1 MIRIGGN
8 ELPGPRNQAGVLG
21 NMCTERYCQPDMWQE
36 DGSCVW
42 SVSLSGQHVNRKQ
55 WAPPVRRHQASPGG
69 ITLLTCHWPRGQFIF
84 RISNTIAI
92 FVVHNTN
99 NKFSTKVC
107 SLVVEWRQCWLLLAS
122 QSRQTQDVS
131 YSTITR
137 QRIAWAGLSYICKLS
152 SQEILR
158 TTTYNRAPARKCH
171 LLEKFPIM
179 KSDFDTFD
187 NQGEKNK
194 GNVLWSI

>member
-99 NKFSTKVC
+99 NKFSTKVW
-107 SLVVEWRQCWLLLAS
+107 SLVVEWAFESTKLRKK
-122 QSRQTQDVS
+122 TQ
-131 YSTITR
+131 
-137 QRIAWAGLSYICKLS
+137 
-152 SQEILR
+152 ILR
-158 TTTYNRAPARKCH
+158 HAKVFWNGIKP
-171 LLEKFPIM
+171 M
-179 KSDFDTFD
+179 KRTCFSQFTIYF
-187 NQGEKNK
+187 NISSHILSWMLKKYWG
-194 GNVLWSI
+194 ST